1 MAKLTNTP
9 GAAPTL
15 ISAAPTLIKVPAA
28 CEYLCMSPRR
38 LWTLTNNGAIPSRKI
53 GRSVRYVPAELA
65 AWVAAG
71 CPCKAGSGAQIIA
84 EMKRGAD

>member
-1 MAKLTNTP
+1 MGKFTNTP
-9 GAAPTL
+9 GAAGIL
-15 ISAAPTLIKVPAA
+15 INVPAA
-28 CEYLCMSPRR
+28 CTTLCMGPRR

-71 CPCKAGSGAQIIA
+71 CPCEAGAGDRIIA
-84 EMKRGAD
+84 EMNWGAD

>member
-1 MAKLTNTP
+1 MAKLPNAP
-9 GAAPTL
+9 G
-15 ISAAPTLIKVPAA
+15 AAPTLIKVPAA
-28 CEYLCMSPRR
+28 CEFLCMGPRR

-71 CPCKAGSGAQIIA
+71 CPCEAGAGDRVRK
-84 EMKRGAD
+84 EMGHGEA

>member
-1 MAKLTNTP
+1 MSDLPNAP
-9 GAAPTL
+9 G
-15 ISAAPTLIKVPAA
+15 AAPTLIKVPAA
-28 CEYLCMSPRR
+28 CEFLCMSPRR

-71 CPCKAGSGAQIIA
+71 CPCEAGSGACIIA
-84 EMKRGAD
+84 AMKGGVD

>member
-1 MAKLTNTP
+1 MAELPTTP
-9 GAAPTL
+9 GAAPIL
-15 ISAAPTLIKVPAA
+15 INSKAA
-28 CEYLCMSPRR
+28 CKFLSLSPRR

-71 CPCKAGSGAQIIA
+71 CPCKAGAAARIIA
-84 EMKRGAD
+84 DMNRGADQ